1 MVGKEA
7 KLLQHVEEV
16 ADSNSTASG
25 CAAFH
30 HAAALSV
37 SVEQL
42 QTHSQTLNEDGRLIG
57 YGCIVDSGAVGAWRV
72 APVSESEPLPPDQL
86 HLLMATEE
94 PFLPPESFVARGAAA
109 CCSCSFTTKTYSA
122 EIITYI
128 LSFIYKAK
136 CYSFFLQLY

>member
-1 MVGKEA
+1 M
-7 KLLQHVEEV
+7 VEEV
-16 ADSNSTASG
+16 ADSNYTASG

-72 APVSESEPLPPDQL
+72 APVSEPLPPDQL
-86 HLLMATEE
+86 HLLMATAE
-94 PFLPPESFVARGAAA
+94 PFLPLESWSSWCRRMLPV
-109 CCSCSFTTKTYSA
+109 
-122 EIITYI
+122 
-128 LSFIYKAK
+128 FIHN
-136 CYSFFLQLY
+136 

>member
-1 MVGKEA
+1 MAGKES
-7 KLLQHVEEV
+7 KLRQRVEEV
-16 ADSNSTASG
+16 ADSNYTASG

-42 QTHSQTLNEDGRLIG
+42 QTRSQTLNEDGRLIG

-86 HLLMATEE
+86 HLLMAATG
-94 PFLPPESFVARGAAA
+94 PFLPLESFAARGGAA
-109 CCSCSFTTKTYSA
+109 CCPCSFTTK
-122 EIITYI
+122 I
-128 LSFIYKAK
+128 
-136 CYSFFLQLY
+136 